1 MSPLLTGLTWLLVF
15 QCIGEVLVRATGA
28 PVPGP
33 VVGMVLLF
41 ALLRWRAVRGD
52 RGGTSATTATT
63 ASGAATASDPAEGPV
78 AGTSVPAGLAVAA
91 DGLLKH
97 LSLLFVPAGVGVMLH
112 ASRLADEWLAIAVA
126 LVAST
131 VAAIAATALTMR
143 ALMPHEAHVQGTGVV
158 DVEGGSH
165 AASGDRADR
174 SSGDP
179 R

>member
-41 ALLRWRAVRGD
+41 ALLRWRGVWDGREGATVAA
-52 RGGTSATTATT
+52 SAAMATGASLESSRPIRTA
-63 ASGAATASDPAEGPV
+63 AAE
-78 AGTSVPAGLAVAA
+78 PAGLAVAA

-112 ASRLADEWLAIAVA
+112 ASRLAD
-126 LVAST
+126 
-131 VAAIAATALTMR
+131 ATALTMR
-143 ALMPHEAHVQGTGVV
+143 ALMPRAAQAPADPG
-158 DVEGGSH
+158 VEGGAP
-165 AASGDRADR
+165 AASGGGADR
-174 SSGDP
+174 PPGEP

>member
-41 ALLRWRAVRGD
+41 ALLRWRAT
-52 RGGTSATTATT
+52 RGGR
-63 ASGAATASDPAEGPV
+63 GAASAAMATGASPEPARPNLPAAAE
-78 AGTSVPAGLAVAA
+78 PAGLAVAA

-112 ASRLADEWLAIAVA
+112 AARLADEWLAIAVA

-143 ALMPHEAHVQGTGVV
+143 ALMPRESKSDPPEA
-158 DVEGGSH
+158 
-165 AASGDRADR
+165 AR
-174 SSGDP
+174 
-179 R
+179 

>member
-1 MSPLLTGLTWLLVF
+1 VSPLLTGLTWLLVF

-41 ALLRWRAVRGD
+41 ALLRWRGGRG
-52 RGGTSATTATT
+52 
-63 ASGAATASDPAEGPV
+63 E
-78 AGTSVPAGLAVAA
+78 PAGLAVAA

-143 ALMPHEAHVQGTGVV
+143 ALMPRAAQAPAPG
-158 DVEGGSH
+158 DAAVEGG
-165 AASGDRADR
+165 APGAKGDGADR
-174 SSGDP
+174 PP
-179 R
+179 REPR